1 MWDGKRAGMGM
12 KIYPGQT
19 VKVGNKTV
27 SRQDEMIV
35 LAVNKPKRY
44 RLHRR
49 KAGTRQHCAFPE
61 LSGEGD
67 LYRKAGQGFQRSAVD
82 DE

>member
-1 MWDGKRAGMGM
+1 
-12 KIYPGQT
+12 
-19 VKVGNKTV
+19 
-27 SRQDEMIV
+27 MIV
-35 LAVNKPKRY
+35 LAVNKPRGIVCTEE
-44 RLHRR
+44 RR
-49 KAGTRQHCAFPE
+49 EREQHCAFPE